1 MRGEVMTMANGF
13 ALVEIRHKRTQD
25 FRKTRLRRNV
35 ETIESII
42 RNVKG
47 VKKVDELRQRLKGDV
62 HVPTFRFL
70 ATVDAADTAGLKRVF
85 TAIDRALHLAG
96 HSHVEGYQA

>member
-1 MRGEVMTMANGF
+1 MANGF

-25 FRKTRLRRNV
+25 FRKKGLRRLK
-35 ETIESII
+35 TIENII

-47 VKKVDELRQRLKGDV
+47 VQKVDELKQRLKGDV

-70 ATVDAADTAGLKRVF
+70 ATVNAADAAGLKRVF
-85 TAIDRALHLAG
+85 TAIDRTLHIAG

>member
-1 MRGEVMTMANGF
+1 MANGF

-35 ETIESII
+35 ESIENIL
-42 RNVKG
+42 RHVKG
-47 VKKVDELRQRLKGDV
+47 VQTVDELKRRLKGDV

-70 ATVDAADTAGLKRVF
+70 ATVNAADAAGLKRVF